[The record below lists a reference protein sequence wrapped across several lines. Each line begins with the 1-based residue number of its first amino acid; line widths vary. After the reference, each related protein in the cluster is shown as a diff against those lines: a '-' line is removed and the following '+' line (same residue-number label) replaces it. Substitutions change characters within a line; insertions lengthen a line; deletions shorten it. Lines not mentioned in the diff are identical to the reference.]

1 MNYLR
6 YWTKYVH
13 KEEVKGEGIK
23 NGNESTS
30 HYVISII
37 IVFAPIE
44 CIGAKPH
51 TSSLTRKANQLLASL
66 TPFLLL
72 KQNHFAKLCFQ
83 TCARGMAKSTLKDGA
98 HPLPY
103 AKTRY

>member
-1 MNYLR
+1 M
-6 YWTKYVH
+6 H
-13 KEEVKGEGIK
+13 KGEVKGEGIK
-23 NGNESTS
+23 NENESTS

-66 TPFLLL
+66 TPFLLQ
-72 KQNHFAKLCFQ
+72 KQKSLC
-83 TCARGMAKSTLKDGA
+83 RTLF
-98 HPLPY
+98 PNM
-103 AKTRY
+103 